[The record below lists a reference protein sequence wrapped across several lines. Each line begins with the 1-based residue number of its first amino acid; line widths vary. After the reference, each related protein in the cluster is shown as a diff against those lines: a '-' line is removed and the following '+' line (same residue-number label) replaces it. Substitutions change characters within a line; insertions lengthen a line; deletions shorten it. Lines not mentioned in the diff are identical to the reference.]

1 MLKGF
6 LFVVI
11 LILLF
16 GLMSSPEVTFGPF
29 IVIVGFIIAVIC
41 MMKGDDEFEKR
52 LSIFSFSNRNISLP
66 SSTIWTRYCFNLF
79 IYIWI
84 ISIRRHL

>member
-29 IVIVGFIIAVIC
+29 IVIVGFIIAVIF
-41 MMKGDDEFEKR
+41 MMKGDD
-52 LSIFSFSNRNISLP
+52 
-66 SSTIWTRYCFNLF
+66 
-79 IYIWI
+79 
-84 ISIRRHL
+84 